1 GAIDRHSGGSLA
13 RDCIALAAAVDR
25 RDGQR
30 HATHH
35 GLEHLA
41 EDAQGVAAAFIDV
54 NTGVP
59 ALQAGDLDTP
69 AFAGRGGA
77 AGHFAA
83 RQGFEA
89 ARAADTKR
97 PLFLAVEVQEVFGQQ
112 QAAGKLRCAGQA
124 AFLVDGEE
132 ELQRSVSAILALH
145 HGQRRGHADTVV
157 GTQRSAVGLQPVAIA
172 DQANRIAVEVV
183 GGPFVFLAHHV
194 QVALQHGHRRAL
206 TPGARGL
213 ADHDVADTVR
223 RGLQAQASGLRQNII
238 ARRRLFFGGA
248 RDCRECLEML
258 PKGPGLQIL
267 HHRFHRGRPFIVQR
281 GASIQMLRCW
291 VFVQG
296 LKCLFCETA
305 YPVRVGFTCP
315 RCGIAGIL
323 DVQYDYAGVARILTR
338 RRLAARSEQSH
349 WRYRELLPIGNS
361 ATLPA
366 LFVGGTPLTPVP
378 ALARHLGIAKLFLKD
393 DGRNA
398 TGSLK
403 DRASSVGVVKS
414 REKRR
419 SIIAC
424 ASTGNAAS
432 SCAGMAA
439 SMGLKSVI
447 FVPER
452 APEPKVTQLLIFGA
466 TVLRVRGSYEDAFQL
481 SQSSCERWGWYNR
494 NSAINPYLVEGKK
507 TVGLEICE
515 QLGWQV
521 PDWVAVSVGDGCTIA
536 AVWKAFHEM
545 KTLGLTERTPKMLGV
560 QAAGAAPITTAFRSG
575 ETLKPIEP
583 QTIADSIA
591 VGVPRNWKKA
601 VLAIQASGGI
611 MINVEDEE
619 ILEAMRR
626 VGRLT
631 GIFAEPA
638 AATAIAGV
646 RRALEDGTVG
656 GKQSVLAVITG
667 NGLKDIRS
675 AQSAVTTPF
684 DIDPDGAGL
693 EQILKERNLIL

>member
-1 GAIDRHSGGSLA
+1 
-13 RDCIALAAAVDR
+13 
-25 RDGQR
+25 
-30 HATHH
+30 
-35 GLEHLA
+35 
-41 EDAQGVAAAFIDV
+41 
-54 NTGVP
+54 
-59 ALQAGDLDTP
+59 
-69 AFAGRGGA
+69 
-77 AGHFAA
+77 
-83 RQGFEA
+83 
-89 ARAADTKR
+89 
-97 PLFLAVEVQEVFGQQ
+97 
-112 QAAGKLRCAGQA
+112 
-124 AFLVDGEE
+124 
-132 ELQRSVSAILALH
+132 
-145 HGQRRGHADTVV
+145 
-157 GTQRSAVGLQPVAIA
+157 
-172 DQANRIAVEVV
+172 
-183 GGPFVFLAHHV
+183 
-194 QVALQHGHRRAL
+194 
-206 TPGARGL
+206 
-213 ADHDVADTVR
+213 
-223 RGLQAQASGLRQNII
+223 
-238 ARRRLFFGGA
+238 
-248 RDCRECLEML
+248 
-258 PKGPGLQIL
+258 
-267 HHRFHRGRPFIVQR
+267 
-281 GASIQMLRCW
+281 MLRCW

-481 SQSSCERWGWYNR
+481 CQRSCEKWGWYNR
-494 NSAINPYLVEGKK
+494 NSGINPYLVEGKK
-507 TVGLEICE
+507 TAGLEIGE
-515 QLGWQV
+515 QLAWE
-521 PDWVAVSVGDGCTIA
+521 PTDWVAVSVGDGCTVA
-536 AVWKAFHEM
+536 AVWKGFREL
-545 KTLGLTERTPKMLGV
+545 KTLGLIARTPRILGV
-560 QAAGAAPITTAFRSG
+560 QAEGAAPVTAAFFSG
-575 ETLKPIEP
+575 EPLQPIEP
-583 QTIADSIA
+583 RTVADSIA
-591 VGVPRNWKKA
+591 VGVPRNWKRA
-601 VLAIQASGGI
+601 VLAVRESGGT
-611 MINVEDEE
+611 MINVSDDE
-619 ILEAMRR
+619 ILDAMRYT
-626 VGRLT
+626 GRLS

-638 AATAIAGV
+638 AATAVAGL
-646 RRALEDGTVG
+646 RRALAEGCVG
-656 GKQSVLAVITG
+656 RRASAVALITG
-667 NGLKDIRS
+667 NGLKDV
-675 AQSAVTTPF
+675 QSARAAAGQPY
-684 DIDPDGAGL
+684 DIAPDGAAL
-693 EQILKERNLIL
+693 EEILRKRELI